1 MKRNR
6 DTHTIT
12 PIAQSQK
19 NIGFCVLARRRR
31 KKSPRE
37 LHLFSCF
44 AFFPPFCSALLFA
57 LPPFLA
63 FPFHSPSA
71 SSTLPSLPSL
81 PSWRMAGRSAPAPR
95 TLSPAATAAAHRR
108 GRWGLPT
115 RRRYRIWSLGSTVS
129 LCQLWLHFH
138 LRCQRLGS
146 LSLHFANLGSSL
158 PSLSLHFA
166 NYLRFTHHFHFTLP
180 TLAPLSPHFANLGST
195 LTSLHV
201 GFAPFSLQGYV
212 ACWQIATQSGVGRY
226 GFSIADADR
235 GRALAAEKRKRKKV
249 S

>member
-44 AFFPPFCSALLFA
+44 AFFPPFCSALLLA

-63 FPFHSPSA
+63 FPFHPPSP
-71 SSTLPSLPSL
+71 SSTLLSLPSL

-138 LRCQRLGS
+138 LRCQPWVHS
-146 LSLHFANLGSSL
+146 
-158 PSLSLHFA
+158 P
-166 NYLRFTHHFHFTLP
+166 FTLP
-180 TLAPLSPHFANLGST
+180 TLAPV
-195 LTSLHV
+195 SLHSPFTLPITFASLITFTSRCQPWLHFHLTLPTLASPFTATVDV
-201 GFAPFSLQGYV
+201 GKSPP
-212 ACWQIATQSGVGRY
+212 
-226 GFSIADADR
+226 
-235 GRALAAEKRKRKKV
+235 
-249 S
+249 